1 MFHDVT
7 AVLFDL
13 DGTLVNTIE
22 LILAAH
28 EHAFRQHLR
37 GPWPA
42 RAAIIMNFGRPLRD
56 ALCEYAAADGQPD
69 PVALAPRM
77 VATYRA
83 FQHAHHDRL
92 VKAYDGMRETL
103 VALRER
109 GYPLGVVTS
118 KVEGIARVVIGQFD
132 LAPLMDV
139 SVFLENTERHKPEP
153 DPLLE
158 AARRGRFEARDA
170 LYVGDSIHD
179 IAAGR
184 AAGMKTAGAL
194 WGPFERSDLEAA
206 GPDVLVERPRDLLA
220 LLPGVGQAPHT
231 RQPRRSPGRLPNP
244 R

>member
-13 DGTLVNTIE
+13 DGTLVDTVE

-28 EHAFRQHLR
+28 NHTFARHLR

-42 RAAIIMNFGRPLRD
+42 RQAIIRNFGRPLRE
-56 ALCEYAAADGQPD
+56 ALVEYAAADGQQD
-69 PVALAPRM
+69 PAGLAPQM

-83 FQHAHHDRL
+83 FQHEHHDRL
-92 VKAYDGMRETL
+92 VRGYGGVRETL
-103 VALRER
+103 TALRDR
-109 GYPLGVVTS
+109 GYTLGIVTS
-118 KVEGIARVVIGQFD
+118 KAQGIARVVIDHFGLAALVD
-132 LAPLMDV
+132 LA
-139 SVFLENTERHKPEP
+139 VFLEDTARHKPEP

-158 AARRGRFEARDA
+158 AARRGGFEPAHA

-184 AAGMKTAGAL
+184 AAGMRTAGAL

-206 GPDVLVERPRDLLA
+206 GPDRLLNSPTDLLA
-220 LLPGVGQAPHT
+220 LLPGV
-231 RQPRRSPGRLPNP
+231 RRTPDRH
-244 R
+244 